1 MSVGGSQSNL
11 HYVIIRTYVS
21 LGEVKDM
28 LVNKAYKFRIYP
40 NKKQIELINKTIGC
54 SRFVFNFFLGKQKD
68 KDAYWYIVEE
78 MVQNGQLPTNNWKGK
93 CLNKYETVK
102 SVKELKKQYTY
113 LKEVDSIALQKSVEN
128 LADSYD
134 RYYKKQNKY
143 PRFKSKKN
151 SVQSYTTKHTNGNIV
166 VIDNYIKLPKLGLVR
181 FAKSRE
187 VKGKILSATVR
198 RNPSGKYFA
207 SIATEAEVV
216 ELPKTNSAIGIDVG
230 LKDFAILSN
239 GTTYSNPKFFR
250 TLEEKLAKAQ
260 RIMSRRTVGGTNW
273 YKAKIK
279 VARIHEKITN
289 ARNDYLNKIST
300 EIVKNHDI
308 IGMENLSVSNM
319 LKNHNLAKAIS
330 EVSWSQFKTMIEYK
344 AKWYGKQVVTVAKN
358 FPSSQLC
365 SCCGY
370 QNKNVKNL
378 GLREWDCPE
387 CHIYHDRD
395 QNAAMNLKNEAI
407 RLLSVSA

>member
-1 MSVGGSQSNL
+1 M
-11 HYVIIRTYVS
+11 I
-21 LGEVKDM
+21 
-28 LVNKAYKFRIYP
+28 VNKAYKFRIYP

-54 SRFVFNFFLGKQKD
+54 ARFVFNFFLGKQKN
-68 KDAYWYIVEE
+68 KDAYWYICEE

-102 SVKELKKQYTY
+102 SVKELKKQYIF

-151 SVQSYTTKHTNGNIV
+151 PVQSYATKHTNGNIA
-166 VIDNYIKLPKLGLVR
+166 VIDNYMKLPKLGLVR

-187 VKGKILSATVR
+187 VKGKILSATIR
-198 RNPSGKYFA
+198 RNPSGKYFV
-207 SIATEAEVV
+207 SIATETEVS
-216 ELPKTNSAIGIDVG
+216 ESPKTNSAVGIDVG
-230 LKDFAILSN
+230 LKDFAILSD
-239 GTTYSNPKFFR
+239 GTTYLNPRFFR

-260 RIMSRRTVGGTNW
+260 RIMSRRTVGGSNW

-279 VARIHEKITN
+279 VARIHEKIMN
-289 ARNDYLNKIST
+289 ARKDYLDKIST

-308 IGMENLSVSNM
+308 IGMEDLSVSNM

-370 QNKNVKNL
+370 QNKDVKNL
-378 GLREWDCPE
+378 GLREWDCLK
-387 CHIYHDRD
+387 CHTYHDRD
-395 QNAAMNLKNEAI
+395 INASINLKNEAL
-407 RLLSVSA
+407 RLLTVGATGIA